1 MRKQSKSN
9 ATCFLRTINVSQ
21 SRIHLGCILYFGII
35 FSLFSDSIDKTIRI
49 QFGYIQLETQQYFKQ
64 RNVTFLTNEKNLKQW
79 VYNWY
84 GGSIVSKAQ
93 ESFSVIL
100 SAWVS

>member
-1 MRKQSKSN
+1 MN
-9 ATCFLRTINVSQ
+9 FSQ
-21 SRIHLGCILYFGII
+21 SRIHLGWVLYIGII
-35 FSLFSDSIDKTIRI
+35 SSIFSDSIDKAIRI

-64 RNVTFLTNEKNLKQW
+64 RNAIFLTNKKNLKGW

-84 GGSIVSKAQ
+84 GDFIVSNDQ

-100 SAWVS
+100 SAWLS